1 MNAFHYAFPL
11 LVIVLF
17 SLNSRGQEGRLIL
30 IKAAVR
36 SFEKKVA
43 RKFEW
48 YSPQV
53 PPSSCF
59 KAPPTEEAA
68 MHEQACNHSNRG
80 RQITKTAH

>member
-17 SLNSRGQEGRLIL
+17 SLNSRGQEGRLVL

-43 RKFEW
+43 RKFE
-48 YSPQV
+48 
-53 PPSSCF
+53 
-59 KAPPTEEAA
+59 
-68 MHEQACNHSNRG
+68 
-80 RQITKTAH
+80 